1 MRRKSA
7 SLASD
12 SRPANDLLMI
22 YSTPYSIPREPGRWR
37 AITLALL
44 VHAALLA
51 FLWIGVRWQNH
62 TPVAVEAEIWDPVTE
77 QAAPMAAPLPVEKT
91 AEEPQVKPEPAPE
104 PTPAAK
110 LLPKPEVTP
119 LPLAKPDIALA
130 QEKKRKALKEQQE
143 RLEDELR
150 QKKALK
156 QKAEQERLAEER
168 HQEKLLKQKEEQER
182 LKKQKIADEKLAEKA
197 KEKEKTDA
205 LARKKR
211 EAEDAKKAAADQKR
225 KQDAADDA
233 KLAKMRD
240 ENMRQLTGATGSGAN
255 NSTGTAAKSQGSSRD
270 AGYEQK
276 IGAKIKSNTVFNV
289 PDDLAGNPNVLYE
302 IQLYPDGSVK
312 EIQLKKPSG
321 VPGFDEAVKRGI
333 RKSEPFPA
341 DKSGKVPSSIP
352 LSYKPKDQ

>member
-7 SLASD
+7 SVASD
-12 SRPANDLLMI
+12 SRPANNQLM
-22 YSTPYSIPREPGRWR
+22 TTKPYSVPREPGRWR

-44 VHAALLA
+44 VHAVLFA
-51 FLWIGVRWQNH
+51 FLWIGIRWQNH
-62 TPVAVEAEIWDPVTE
+62 TPLAVEAEIWNPVTE
-77 QAAPMAAPLPVEKT
+77 QAAPKAEPLPLEKT
-91 AEEPQVKPEPAPE
+91 TPEPQAEPEPKPAPQ
-104 PTPAAK
+104 PVAK
-110 LLPKPEVTP
+110 PLPKPDVTP
-119 LPLAKPDIALA
+119 LPVAKPDIALA
-130 QEKKRKALKEQQE
+130 QEKKRKEQKEQKE

-168 HQEKLLKQKEEQER
+168 HQEKLLKQKEDQER
-182 LKKQKIADEKLAEKA
+182 LKKQKIADEKLAEKE
-197 KEKEKTDA
+197 KEKEKADA
-205 LARKKR
+205 LAKKKR
-211 EAEDAKKAAADQKR
+211 EAEDAKKTAADKKR

-233 KLAKMRD
+233 RLAKLHDEDMR
-240 ENMRQLTGATGSGAN
+240 RLTGATTGSGGN
-255 NSTGTAAKSQGSSRD
+255 GTAAKSQGSSRD

-333 RKSEPFPA
+333 RKSEPFTA